1 MKTRSEKM
9 RERALD
15 IGYRTARTTEDFDE
29 FGEAMEAWEDGSGSI
44 EQRVA
49 AMAER
54 VASDLLSGNKD
65 WILDTL
71 EDIMEMADPS
81 QDCHKQAKRLI
92 GEVKRFR
99 RRRKDEKRR
108 EERDQDE
115 NTQQE
120 REEEREGAGS
130 GLEARPDDLR

>member
-15 IGYRTARTTEDFDE
+15 IGYRTARATADCDE

-49 AMAER
+49 EMAR
-54 VASDLLSGNKD
+54 KVASDLLSGNKD
-65 WILDTL
+65 WILDSL
-71 EDIMEMADPS
+71 DYIMEMSDPS
-81 QDCHKQAKRLI
+81 QDCHKQAKKLI

-120 REEEREGAGS
+120 REEER
-130 GLEARPDDLR
+130 